1 MVTLHFIEP
10 RSPQWDTKRA
20 PLLGSSQASAVTAKP
35 RGKVEAVSRRDLRIH
50 LALSRLGGH
59 PRQST
64 FTTPAM
70 QHGIDTEG
78 QARAVYEMTTGLMVE
93 TPGYIT
99 NDALPGLGYSPDGCI
114 DEGGGLLEIKCPKDH
129 TQWQTLSIAEENK
142 DAQATS
148 PLIMVPTA
156 YHCQLLHALLVSSD
170 RDWIDFVSYSAA
182 FPESLQLYVSRVHR
196 SEVVEEVDAYQTA
209 VETFLAE
216 VDATVAEI
224 QHVVNSHQ

>member
-1 MVTLHFIEP
+1 MVRLHNIEP
-10 RSPQWDTKRA
+10 GSPDWHAKRA

-35 RGKVEAVSRRDLRIH
+35 RGKVEAVGRRDLRIH
-50 LALSRLGGH
+50 LVLSRLGGH

-70 QHGIDTEG
+70 QYGIDTED

-114 DEGGGLLEIKCPKDH
+114 NALGLLEIKCPKDYTH
-129 TQWQTLSIAEENK
+129 WHTLSRAEENK
-142 DAQATS
+142 DAQVTS
-148 PLIMVPTA
+148 PLLRVPTA
-156 YHCQLLHALLVSSD
+156 YHGQLLHALLVSSD

-182 FPESLQLYVSRVHR
+182 FPESLQIYITRVKR
-196 SEVVEEVDAYQTA
+196 ADVTKELDAYQAAVGTFLSEVDAMVSDIQR
-209 VETFLAE
+209 
-216 VDATVAEI
+216 VA
-224 QHVVNSHQ
+224 NASK

>member
-1 MVTLHFIEP
+1 MVRLHDIEP
-10 RSPQWDTKRA
+10 RSPDWHVKRA
-20 PLLGSSQASAVTAKP
+20 PLVGGSDASAVTAKP
-35 RGKVEAVSRRDLRIH
+35 RGKVEAVGRRDLRIH
-50 LALSRLGGH
+50 IVLSRLGGH

-70 QHGIDTEG
+70 QLGIDTED
-78 QARAVYEMTTGLMVE
+78 QARAVYEMTTRLMVE

-99 NDALPGLGYSPDGCI
+99 SDALPGLGYSPDGCI
-114 DEGGGLLEIKCPKDH
+114 GEVGLLEIKCPKDH
-129 TQWQTLSIAEENK
+129 THWHTLSLAEENK
-142 DAQATS
+142 DAQVTS
-148 PLIMVPTA
+148 PLLMVPKA
-156 YHCQLLHALLVSSD
+156 YHSQLLHALLVSSD

-196 SEVVEEVDAYQTA
+196 SEVVEEVCAYQAA
-209 VETFLAE
+209 VETFLSE